1 MTFLI
6 CASCIAQDSPFV
18 VVLGTIQDAGSP
30 QIGCEKKCC
39 EGLFVNPRNDRKVAS
54 LGLIDPTNAQI
65 WLIDATPDYPS
76 QLRALRNHAPFEA
89 YEKYTGIF
97 LTHAHI
103 GHYTGLMYLGKEALN
118 ANKVYVHAM
127 PRMKSFL
134 ETNGPWNQ
142 LVSKENIVLADLSDA
157 TDLQLSPK
165 LRVTPF
171 LVPHRDEFSE
181 TVGFKIKGP
190 LKTLLYIPDID
201 KWSKWSKSIV
211 AEVQAADYAII
222 DGTFYD
228 GDEIK
233 GRDISEIPHPFII
246 ESMEL
251 FKGLSKEDKAK
262 IYFIHFNH
270 TNPLINLESDQAKEV
285 LKAGFNIAQINQVIK
300 L

>member
-157 TDLQLSPK
+157 TD
-165 LRVTPF
+165 VTVSF
-171 LVPHRDEFSE
+171 VATKGTTTDKVKFYINRTLVGTHTTNVP
-181 TVGFKIKGP
+181 TANMAQAA
-190 LKTLLYIPDID
+190 
-201 KWSKWSKSIV
+201 
-211 AEVQAADYAII
+211 AEVSGNATGTKSMSIDYI
-222 DGTFYD
+222 
-228 GDEIK
+228 
-233 GRDISEIPHPFII
+233 
-246 ESMEL
+246 M
-251 FKGLSKEDKAK
+251 
-262 IYFIHFNH
+262 
-270 TNPLINLESDQAKEV
+270 V
-285 LKAGFNIAQINQVIK
+285 AQDRGVSY
-300 L
+300 